1 MISSVDGNNLNKKT
15 MNKKEIADLIKEA
28 EHQQEGFHR
37 VSSKI
42 SQDLI
47 NALKAAINYTHS
59 CTELPIYMTCDED
72 DGQVFAAFTSNERC
86 EIEAEESGTA
96 TQMTTLYFGERK

>member
-37 VSSKI
+37 VSGKM

-59 CTELPIYMTCDED
+59 CTELRDKEPTLVYNGRDRF
-72 DGQVFAAFTSNERC
+72 GK
-86 EIEAEESGTA
+86 EIWLNKDKT
-96 TQMTTLYFGERK
+96 